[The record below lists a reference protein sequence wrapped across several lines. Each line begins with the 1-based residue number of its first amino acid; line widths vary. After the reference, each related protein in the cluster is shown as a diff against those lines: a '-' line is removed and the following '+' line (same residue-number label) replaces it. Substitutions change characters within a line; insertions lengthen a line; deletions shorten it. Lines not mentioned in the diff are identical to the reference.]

1 LAPFVYTNSNPP
13 LIFWRMPTG
22 NQLLLT
28 GCCQK
33 TSREVIWLPLQQG
46 RAALHSLPRLAMQSC
61 ARSC

>member
-1 LAPFVYTNSNPP
+1 